1 VSAETVSMVIGYLQ
15 GEVTVSSFQAGTGT
29 ARNFGKGIPIQ
40 CNVHQKRYVCVSA
53 ETVYGYRVNNEKQ
66 LCLRFRRERERQGI
80 LVKESR
86 FSVMYS
92 KKGMSVCL
100 LKLCVGYWLSCR

>member
-1 VSAETVSMVIGYLQ
+1 MSAETVSMVIGYLQ

-53 ETVYGYRVNNEKQ
+53 ETV
-66 LCLRFRRERERQGI
+66 
-80 LVKESR
+80 
-86 FSVMYS
+86 SV
-92 KKGMSVCL
+92 VT
-100 LKLCVGYWLSCR
+100 V